1 MTKPMPGIR
10 VLDFVILLAGPRGAT
25 LLGEFGAEVIKV
37 EKPKTGDSLRGAAK
51 NDEAG
56 NPVNWLIEARNKKS
70 ITLNL
75 RSTKGQEI
83 IKELACVSDVLFEN
97 FKLWTLKESG
107 FG

>member
-1 MTKPMPGIR
+1 MTGIR
-10 VLDFVILLAGPRGAT
+10 VLDFGILLAGPRGAR
-25 LLGEFGAEVIKV
+25 LLGEFGAEVIQV

-97 FKLWTLKESG
+97 FQPWTLKESV